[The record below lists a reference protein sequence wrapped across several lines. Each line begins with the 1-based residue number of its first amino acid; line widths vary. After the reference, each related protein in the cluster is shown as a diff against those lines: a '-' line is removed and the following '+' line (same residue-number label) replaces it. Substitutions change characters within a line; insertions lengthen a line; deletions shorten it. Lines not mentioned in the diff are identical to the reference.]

1 MTVGSI
7 RDAQQS
13 GSGRSSPPEAGVTDP
28 NSPVLIQSHLLRQ
41 QILARTLDVV
51 AGRPDRG
58 FQLLGR
64 GEAAIAAGLTRL
76 ESRTHRSV
84 RNMQRRVPFDP
95 GNGLLE
101 LNRRSERRGLRLEL
115 IVAPSA
121 LRSNPLLTSLHPT
134 VRTAPVALPML
145 LLDDRV
151 AVVPGPFD
159 SNGDATAWLMRD
171 EVLLEQGRSLW
182 SRTLALSVSALAQ
195 DSDAPLTERQCLTAC
210 MLTEGAKDSQ
220 IARRLDVSLRTVA
233 GDVDAVATVLQASC
247 RADLITKLSSSDI

>member
-1 MTVGSI
+1 MNVGSI
-7 RDAQQS
+7 GGLQPS
-13 GSGRSSPPEAGVTDP
+13 GSDLSSTPEAGVTGP

-51 AGRPDRG
+51 AGSPDRG

-64 GEAAIAAGLTRL
+64 GEAAIATGLTRL

-84 RNMQRRVPFDP
+84 RNMQRRVPFNP
-95 GNGLLE
+95 RNGLLE
-101 LNRRSERRGLRLEL
+101 LNGRSERRGLRLEL

-145 LLDDRV
+145 LLDDRL

-159 SNGDATAWLMRD
+159 SNGDATAWLMGD
-171 EVLLEQGRSLW
+171 AALLEQGRSLW
-182 SRTLALSVSALAQ
+182 FQTLALSTPSLADQ
-195 DSDAPLTERQCLTAC
+195 DEPPLTTRQCLTAC
-210 MLTEGAKDSQ
+210 MLIEGAKDSQ

-233 GDVDAVATVLQASC
+233 GDVDAVARVLQASC
-247 RADLITKLSSSDI
+247 RADVITKLSSSDI